1 MSNTRRLQGKRC
13 EVCSGGGS
21 LHELRLLSP
30 AELKRDFIA
39 QALESKSNAALLCKP
54 CHRAYLVL
62 ISRAAPDET
71 TAPIVILYRDKLD
84 LLIERRNSVKAE
96 AAKTQM
102 HLSFGSVE
110 SGARF
115 QGRLEGI

>member
-1 MSNTRRLQGKRC
+1 MSTRRMSCKKC

-21 LHELRLLSP
+21 LHELRLVSP
-30 AELKRDFIA
+30 NELKRDFIA
-39 QALESKSNAALLCKP
+39 QALKAPSNKATLCQP
-54 CHRAYLVL
+54 CHRAYSVL

-96 AAKTQM
+96 ATKTQM

-110 SGARF
+110 SGTRF